1 MNAAVVLIA
10 VLLAGQV
17 QPPERSQPE
26 TSPPAKQSAEKTNG
40 KPAKEADP
48 NEADPKA
55 DQQPVFTLDQIA
67 AGAKND
73 AFVDEFLKDKTLKL
87 YGRVEQIERWPT
99 SGKAEGGYRVLMG
112 RLSREDHAVD
122 VEVLFMFPTS
132 ARKEL
137 ALLEPGT
144 SRITVEGTCA
154 ETQLQTLPNGLGFT
168 LAVKDCKLVETPT
181 ELEAGNTPPRTT
193 LLPVV
198 TPNGVQPV
206 APMPGTGPI
215 PPPTP
220 QQPMPLPPLP
230 PRSTP

>member
-17 QPPERSQPE
+17 QPPEQPQPE
-26 TSPPAKQSAEKTNG
+26 NTPPARRTPDKTNG
-40 KPAKEADP
+40 QPTKKADAKDADKEAD
-48 NEADPKA
+48 E
-55 DQQPVFTLDQIA
+55 QPVFTLDQIA

-87 YGRVEQIERWPT
+87 YGRVVQIERWTT
-99 SGKAEGGYRVLMG
+99 SDKADAGYRVLMG

-122 VEVLFMFPTS
+122 VEVLFMFPAS

-144 SRITVEGTCA
+144 SRITVEGMCA
-154 ETQLQTLPNGLGFT
+154 GTQLQSLTNGLGFT
-168 LAVKDCKLVETPT
+168 LAIKDCKLIETPT

-198 TPNGVQPV
+198 TPNGVPPV
-206 APMPGTGPI
+206 VPMPGTGPI
-215 PPPTP
+215 PPPSP